1 MEKYIKRVLLTQE
14 QIEEKCKELGKWV
27 DDNYDESE
35 ELVIV
40 GILNGVVPFFAQ
52 VIKNVKRLHDIDF
65 MAVTSYK
72 GTVTSNGNP
81 TIVKDLSDSIEGKN
95 VLILEDIVDTG
106 RTLKK
111 LIELLSVRR
120 AKSIKVMALLDKKE
134 GREVEFNADVIGFDI
149 EKEFVVGFGLDYNE
163 KFRNL
168 PYIGVFNQ
176 KYLGKV

>member
-1 MEKYIKRVLLTQE
+1 MEKYIERVLFTQE

-72 GTVTSNGNP
+72 GTTTSNGNP
-81 TIVKDLSDSIEGKN
+81 MIIKDLSHSIEGKN

-111 LIELLSVRR
+111 LIELLSVRG

-134 GREVEFNADVIGFDI
+134 GRVVEFDADVIGFDI
-149 EKEFVVGFGLDYNE
+149 EKEFVIGFGLDYNE

>member
-1 MEKYIKRVLLTQE
+1 MEKYIERVLITQE

-27 DDNYDESE
+27 DDNYDSSE

-65 MAVTSYK
+65 MAISSYK
-72 GTVTSNGNP
+72 GSVNSNGNP
-81 TIVKDLSDSIEGKN
+81 MIVKDLSDSIEGKH

-111 LIELLSVRR
+111 LIEMLSVRG
-120 AKSIKVMALLDKKE
+120 AKSIKVMALVDKKE
-134 GREVEFNADVIGFDI
+134 GRVVDFEADIIGFDI
-149 EKEFVVGFGLDYNE
+149 ENEFVVGFGLDYNE

-168 PYIGVFNQ
+168 PYIGVFNK
-176 KYLGKV
+176 KYIGKV